1 VRRTPGTTRSELELE
16 IRKGSPA
23 VKLTRDEFRERFRAR
38 FVDPRFEAVAG
49 ELAKIEDVAW
59 GAYDDARK
67 APRTRKAGAG
77 YADPDYDLSLDWLA
91 AHAAIRRA
99 QALHDQPGAARV
111 LVIAG
116 GARNDHTC
124 PGEQSKTQRL
134 VAEACDELRRGGAHV
149 DLLDLSRLTAEYGA
163 TIYPCKGCVS
173 TAMPLCHWPC
183 SCYPNHGL
191 GQTGDMM
198 AEIYPRWVAAHGVM
212 IVTPTYWYE
221 APAVLKLMMDRMV
234 CADGGNPDPSSTKG
248 KDAGRAKALELGG
261 WGYPRHLAGRT
272 FALVVHGDTA
282 GTESLRRALHDWL
295 VDMDLEPAGP
305 RGEVDRYVGYY
316 EPYAT
321 SHDALD
327 EEPDL
332 VTEVRNAARVLA
344 VRVGQ
349 LRGGGHRASEGVR
362 EPRPK

>member
-1 VRRTPGTTRSELELE
+1 MRRDPPPPISELELE
-16 IRKGSPA
+16 IRKGSPP

-38 FVDPRFEAVAG
+38 FMDPRFDALAT
-49 ELAKIEDVAW
+49 ELGKIEDVAW
-59 GAYDDARK
+59 QNYDESRK

-77 YADPDYDLSLDWLA
+77 FADPSYDLSLDWLET
-91 AHAAIRRA
+91 HRA
-99 QALHDQPGAARV
+99 LREAQVLHDQPGQPRV

-124 PGEQSKTQRL
+124 PGEQGKTQRL
-134 VAEACDELRRGGAHV
+134 VAEACDELRGGGAHV

-163 TIYPCKGCVS
+163 QIYPCKGCVS

-191 GQTGDMM
+191 GQTSDSM

-212 IVTPTYWYE
+212 IVTPTYWYQ
-221 APAVLKLMMDRMV
+221 APTVLKSMMDRMV
-234 CADGGNPDPSSTKG
+234 CADGGNPDPSSTQG

-261 WGYPRHLAGRT
+261 WDYPRHLAGRA
-272 FALVVHGDTA
+272 FALFVHGDTA
-282 GTESLRRALHDWL
+282 GTESLRRILHDWL

-305 RGEVDRYVGYY
+305 KGEADRYIGYFG
-316 EPYAT
+316 PYAT
-321 SHDALD
+321 SHEALD
-327 EEPDL
+327 DEPAL

-344 VRVGQ
+344 LRVGQ
-349 LRGGGHRASEGVR
+349 LRSGVPR
-362 EPRPK
+362 PSQEVRDPRPK